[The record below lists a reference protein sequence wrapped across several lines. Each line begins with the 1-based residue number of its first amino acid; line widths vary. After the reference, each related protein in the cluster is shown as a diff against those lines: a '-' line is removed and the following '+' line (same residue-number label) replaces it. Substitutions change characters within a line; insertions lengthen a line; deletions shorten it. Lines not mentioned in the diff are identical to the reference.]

1 MGSLIN
7 PYCTLAD
14 VQHEASNIDLADAG
28 GMEDMITRASRW
40 IDDYCHRDFLYH
52 DHRTIP
58 LEVEPSWVAGQ
69 RIYLPWP
76 VISLTEVT
84 LDGIAL
90 DSNLYRIE
98 STRSSATGVILR
110 DKDWYAESPRDGVGT
125 GAVKGLPTL
134 IKLKGQFG
142 YAQAT
147 TNPTTTPSPDLP
159 SAIVQA
165 TAVAAAVFSGLVK
178 REFVG
183 LSGERTAT
191 VLREVPK
198 GTLASISRYVRQ
210 LV

>member
-14 VQHEASNIDLADAG
+14 VQHEASNIDAADAG
-28 GMEDMITRASRW
+28 ALEDMITRASRW
-40 IDDYCHRDFLYH
+40 IDDYCRRDFLYH
-52 DHRTIP
+52 DHRTDA

-76 VISLTEVT
+76 VISLVEVT
-84 LDGIAL
+84 LDGIVL
-90 DSNLYRIE
+90 DANLYRVE
-98 STRSSATGVILR
+98 STRGSATGVILR
-110 DKDWYAESPRDGVGT
+110 DKDWYAETPRDGVGT
-125 GAVKGLPTL
+125 GSLKGMPTL

-142 YAQAT
+142 YAQAA

-159 SAIVQA
+159 SVIVSA

-178 REFVG
+178 REFIG
-183 LSGERTAT
+183 LGGERTTT

-198 GTLASISRYVRQ
+198 GTLASISKYVRP